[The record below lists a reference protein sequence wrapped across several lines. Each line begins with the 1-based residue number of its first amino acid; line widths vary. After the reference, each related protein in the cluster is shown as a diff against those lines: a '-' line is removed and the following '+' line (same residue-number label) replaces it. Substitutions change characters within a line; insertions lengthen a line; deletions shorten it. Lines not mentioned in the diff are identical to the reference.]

1 MADFT
6 KQLAER
12 ANTINMNAGPSP
24 LPDAALLTAA
34 ASLLSYP
41 ETPGMGIAEISHRSP
56 AFDNVVVKANDDLR
70 KLLEIPSNYRILWM
84 QGGGLTQF
92 AATALNLL
100 AWYRIKN
107 QLKPEDEVDAWYAV
121 TGSWSKKAAEE
132 GARVGVNAKKVFD
145 GKKYGGGKFKGIP
158 PASEWEIPQ
167 LEENGRKPA
176 FVYYCDNETVDG
188 IEFGGVGSETAFPF
202 DKFDPEVPV
211 AADMSSNFL
220 SRPVD
225 VSKYGIIYAG
235 AQKNLGPAGV
245 TLVIIREDLI
255 VDLDEAVKY
264 GGARVPSMLSYKN
277 MADTNS
283 MYNTPPTFTIYVCSL
298 VLRSLL
304 ASPPLPLSSPD
315 ARPLSPLSD
324 FADQKSSLIYAE
336 LDDGSGFYV
345 GTADK
350 AVRSRMNPTFRLKGG
365 EELEKKFVKAAS
377 DKGIKGVNGHRSVG
391 GIRTSIYNAVT
402 LEQVKTLVAFMRELL
417 LPVLFA
423 SCCVALS
430 GSPRL
435 ERRASPRPVFAH
447 VGKSSF
453 IQVIW
458 LILTAST
465 SAVQGNFQNYGED
478 DYAADFKLAKEA
490 GIDAFA
496 LNVGHDSTDPAQ
508 LAKAFSAAKSS
519 SFKLF
524 FSFDMNYFS
533 KPASSDTILS
543 DYLGKY
549 GGNDAHLLYN
559 GKVFVST
566 FSGEVPGTFLDGAGS
581 FTESNAKWTDLLA
594 KAKSAIGKDAA
605 DAHDSFVPDWNDVN
619 LVAQNKWGG
628 GVMSWA
634 AWGDKGRTTA
644 MTTASDQAVHL
655 SVPSLNTQRSTD
667 PAVTQY
673 IAAAS
678 KANLAYLAPVA
689 AFFFVHVAA
698 GNNYVLNSNDFLLPA
713 DLIALN
719 PGVRTVAAVSRR
731 SPLTLSIQPAYVEL
745 LSWND
750 FGESHYLGPVRASAG
765 VPSGAT
771 AYADTKH
778 DHLPMLWLSAYYNIW
793 FKSGS
798 PPPISTECLVWWY
811 RPHPAKVSA
820 TSDPLSAPQYAE
832 TLDDKVFAAI
842 FVPQGSKARKVV
854 INAGGQAQSQ
864 DVKEGVN
871 LVSVTFQVGKTR
883 ISLVDSSNKELLSGS
898 GADIVA
904 TPSSFD
910 FNFRSYIFPKDAT
923 ASTCFGSGAVAGTA
937 TGAPPSSGIATSA
950 MSSKM
955 SSAPASG
962 SSTSSSA
969 PSDDTTVAS
978 ILQPSQS
985 QSLAPSPLLTSA
997 APSDDSSTSSLPSTS
1012 FGVPAYGWIVAGVII
1027 LVLLL
1032 LIVFAATRS
1041 KPAERAR
1048 SGQTMDESD
1057 GGDGDGT
1064 SDSDSSDSEDGLISR
1079 RRNS

>member
-1 MADFT
+1 
-6 KQLAER
+6 
-12 ANTINMNAGPSP
+12 
-24 LPDAALLTAA
+24 
-34 ASLLSYP
+34 
-41 ETPGMGIAEISHRSP
+41 
-56 AFDNVVVKANDDLR
+56 
-70 KLLEIPSNYRILWM
+70 
-84 QGGGLTQF
+84 
-92 AATALNLL
+92 
-100 AWYRIKN
+100 
-107 QLKPEDEVDAWYAV
+107 
-121 TGSWSKKAAEE
+121 
-132 GARVGVNAKKVFD
+132 
-145 GKKYGGGKFKGIP
+145 
-158 PASEWEIPQ
+158 
-167 LEENGRKPA
+167 
-176 FVYYCDNETVDG
+176 
-188 IEFGGVGSETAFPF
+188 
-202 DKFDPEVPV
+202 
-211 AADMSSNFL
+211 
-220 SRPVD
+220 
-225 VSKYGIIYAG
+225 
-235 AQKNLGPAGV
+235 
-245 TLVIIREDLI
+245 
-255 VDLDEAVKY
+255 
-264 GGARVPSMLSYKN
+264 
-277 MADTNS
+277 
-283 MYNTPPTFTIYVCSL
+283 
-298 VLRSLL
+298 
-304 ASPPLPLSSPD
+304 
-315 ARPLSPLSD
+315 
-324 FADQKSSLIYAE
+324 
-336 LDDGSGFYV
+336 
-345 GTADK
+345 
-350 AVRSRMNPTFRLKGG
+350 
-365 EELEKKFVKAAS
+365 
-377 DKGIKGVNGHRSVG
+377 
-391 GIRTSIYNAVT
+391 
-402 LEQVKTLVAFMRELL
+402 MRRLL

-594 KAKSAIGKDAA
+594 KAKSAIGKDIQCAA

-644 MTTASDQAVHL
+644 MTTASDQA
-655 SVPSLNTQRSTD
+655 
-667 PAVTQY
+667 Y

-719 PGVRTVAAVSRR
+719 PG
-731 SPLTLSIQPAYVEL
+731 PAYVEL

-923 ASTCFGSGAVAGTA
+923 ASCDMLRFRRRRRYRHGCAAVLRHCDERYVVKDELGTCER
-937 TGAPPSSGIATSA
+937 
-950 MSSKM
+950 
-955 SSAPASG
+955 
-962 SSTSSSA
+962 
-969 PSDDTTVAS
+969 
-978 ILQPSQS
+978 LH
-985 QSLAPSPLLTSA
+985 PLLTSA